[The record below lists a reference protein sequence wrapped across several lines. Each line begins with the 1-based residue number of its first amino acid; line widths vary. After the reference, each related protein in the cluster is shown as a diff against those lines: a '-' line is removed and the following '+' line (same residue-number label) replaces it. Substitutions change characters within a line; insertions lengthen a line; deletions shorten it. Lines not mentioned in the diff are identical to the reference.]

1 MRNIALAAV
10 LAGTVFATPTLA
22 QETPQSGFRIEG
34 VAGYDRPNIS
44 GEHANGVTYGLG
56 AGYDFQAGR
65 AIVGVEGEAT
75 DSSADRCAS
84 DVNVTGD
91 RLCVT
96 AGRDLYVGGRVGAQ
110 VAPNVL
116 LYAKAGYSN
125 AWVGANYEDGTAATL
140 ADFRSHRDLDGV
152 RGGAGVQVG
161 IGRNAYV
168 KTEYRY
174 SNYQDGVDRNQ
185 VVAGFGFRF

>member
-1 MRNIALAAV
+1 MRNIAIAAV
-10 LAGTVFATPTLA
+10 LATATFATPALA
-22 QETPQSGFRIEG
+22 QTEPRSGFRIEG

-44 GEHANGVTYGLG
+44 GEHANGATYGLG

-65 AIVGVEGEAT
+65 AIIGVEGEAT
-75 DSSADRCAS
+75 DSSADRCAA
-84 DVNVTGD
+84 DVTITGD
-91 RLCVT
+91 RLCVN

-110 VAPNVL
+110 VAPHVL

-125 AWVGANYEDGTAATL
+125 ARVGADYDDGTAATI
-140 ADFRSHRDLDGV
+140 ADFRTHRDLDGI
-152 RGGAGVQVG
+152 RGGAGVELG
-161 IGRNAYV
+161 IGPNAYV